1 MGHTCGCAGR
11 GDSPPSDAPA
21 RGTWGWRRTL
31 LTLPPTKRPPPS
43 TPFLQVR
50 RRGASL
56 PWPRHPPSTPT
67 ATRPTRRAPA
77 LGTILSG
84 AAGQAHFTDGEPG
97 AQGGGGELPEAKSS
111 SPTPC
116 RFLAAGLI
124 PHTQKAEVGAAP
136 TTPSSRGGPRNSRWP
151 GQTCSVR
158 LGSQHLF
165 RDHRG
170 HRHTRGRPSCSKGPS
185 GARCAPPPPCS
196 APPPQGTQLCPQ
208 VPSTCTPCAPS
219 RARSSVSVWLSS
231 PRPPCSGRRT
241 LRAGPVTESSW
252 GSLHNPTQKQEGTRW
267 QNPEKCTCKP
277 RTLPPA
283 SLPALPRPHGFAG
296 PALCMGQSAPPSPIR
311 PWSCQSCHHPSL
323 SDPLQACGGGGVHSC
338 RAGTEL
344 PFSPGLAPAPG
355 ASSLHPEAGQRMG
368 LRLSLSRGPGLR
380 ASGT

>member
-1 MGHTCGCAGR
+1 M
-11 GDSPPSDAPA
+11 A
-21 RGTWGWRRTL
+21 RADL
-31 LTLPPTKRPPPS
+31 QRPPRLPAFVQGPPGSQAHKREAVLLQGTLWGQMRPS
-43 TPFLQVR
+43 TAVL
-50 RRGASL
+50 S
-56 PWPRHPPSTPT
+56 PT
-67 ATRPTRRAPA
+67 APGNSALPAGALYLHPLRPLR
-77 LGTILSG
+77 
-84 AAGQAHFTDGEPG
+84 
-97 AQGGGGELPEAKSS
+97 
-111 SPTPC
+111 
-116 RFLAAGLI
+116 
-124 PHTQKAEVGAAP
+124 
-136 TTPSSRGGPRNSRWP
+136 
-151 GQTCSVR
+151 
-158 LGSQHLF
+158 
-165 RDHRG
+165 
-170 HRHTRGRPSCSKGPS
+170 
-185 GARCAPPPPCS
+185 
-196 APPPQGTQLCPQ
+196 
-208 VPSTCTPCAPS
+208 PS